1 MESKLNI
8 LANIE
13 LDQLSKR
20 NSEYMRDCKH
30 QNNGGEYS
38 DDEIKWYQSMMDEHN
53 NTIERHKK

>member
-8 LANIE
+8 LAKVE

-30 QNNGGEYS
+30 
-38 DDEIKWYQSMMDEHN
+38 
-53 NTIERHKK
+53 